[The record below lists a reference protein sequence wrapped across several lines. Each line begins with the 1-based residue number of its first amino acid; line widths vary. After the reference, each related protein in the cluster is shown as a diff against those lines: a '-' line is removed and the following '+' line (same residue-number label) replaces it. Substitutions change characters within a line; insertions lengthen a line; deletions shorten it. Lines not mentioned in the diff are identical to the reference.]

1 MLVFFFG
8 RLPFSFAVP
17 AITVCAV
24 GMPVFRQP
32 GGEGGPGRSPR
43 TSIHAQ
49 DICWVPAVCRSWAK
63 DPSGKALSSKAEVWL
78 RSIWHSAWGAH
89 TAAGSV
95 QDDGWHQAAYSH
107 LSFLGVLRHVVPWL
121 SYKGSHP
128 LLCVDGCIWGLSRIG
143 HGLSIFSAAPTSSVV
158 SANATGMAL
167 LKDFCFAFPWMNF
180 FPVIVALIS
189 SALWLFW
196 DHRL

>member
-1 MLVFFFG
+1 MCCGYACLQEAWRG
-8 RLPFSFAVP
+8 
-17 AITVCAV
+17 
-24 GMPVFRQP
+24 
-32 GGEGGPGRSPR
+32 GRSREIATNINSCTGYLLSTCCVQELSQRPKWQSPEQQSWTLTQVHLTQCLGGSHR
-43 TSIHAQ
+43 SRF
-49 DICWVPAVCRSWAK
+49 CSGWWVTPGCLQ
-63 DPSGKALSSKAEVWL
+63 PPLL
-78 RSIWHSAWGAH
+78 
-89 TAAGSV
+89 
-95 QDDGWHQAAYSH
+95 
-107 LSFLGVLRHVVPWL
+107 PWCSQTRCSMTL